1 MHVTPRATARGW
13 PFFYNNTNR
22 EECTHVDRPGPFYD
36 ESLKKQ
42 IEGCF
47 VSDGKEVHVSSEYGA
62 KSASYGDLGACID
75 HNAQV
80 LLVQKLLSELAR
92 DAATRQWP
100 SARGF

>member
-1 MHVTPRATARGW
+1 MAT
-13 PFFYNNTNR
+13 
-22 EECTHVDRPGPFYD
+22 DQISFYD

-62 KSASYGDLGACID
+62 NSASYGDLGACID

-92 DAATRQWP
+92 DPSSGKFKDLHQQRDDQTRPMAAVV
-100 SARGF
+100 